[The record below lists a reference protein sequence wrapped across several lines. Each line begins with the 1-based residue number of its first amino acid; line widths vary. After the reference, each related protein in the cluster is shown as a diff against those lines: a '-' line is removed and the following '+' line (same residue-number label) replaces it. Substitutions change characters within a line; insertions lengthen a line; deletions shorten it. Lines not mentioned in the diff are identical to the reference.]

1 MAKSE
6 GARRIMMVGMA
17 IVLIG
22 VTLGVLAGF
31 LLSGSEILVV
41 GMFVLYI
48 AGLGG
53 LVWVAGWI
61 VQGFFIDPPRRG

>member
-6 GARRIMMVGMA
+6 GATRIIFVGKA
-17 IVLIG
+17 IILIG
-22 VTLGVLAGF
+22 LTLGVLAGF
-31 LLSGSEILVV
+31 FFGNGLVG
-41 GMFVLYI
+41 GMFALYI